1 MGKAE
6 RTRAAIIEQAAPL
19 FNRRGYAGTS
29 LSDLTG
35 QIRLTKGAIYG
46 NFTDKQDLAVEALKY
61 NIGRIA
67 DEIRKRQ
74 SMATSHLER
83 LLAYPEAYR
92 GIYKWILSNGGC
104 PIANTL
110 TEADDTNPALNRLA
124 LLFVRRW
131 RRNIEQIVRAAQADG
146 CIKSEADGASLAQVL
161 LATISGGA
169 MLAKATRDDSFMD
182 AAIKQA
188 AAIVINLGTGE

>member
-29 LSDLTG
+29 LQDLTD
-35 QIRLTKGAIYG
+35 QIQLTKGAIYG
-46 NFTDKQDLAVEALKY
+46 NFADKQELAIEALKY

-67 DEIRKRQ
+67 AEIRRRQ
-74 SMATSHLER
+74 AAGNSHLAA
-83 LLAYPEAYR
+83 LMAYPEAYR
-92 GIYKWILSNGGC
+92 GVYKWILANGGC

-110 TEADDTNPALNRLA
+110 TEADDTNPALHRLA

-131 RRNIEQIVRAAQADG
+131 RRNIEQIVDAARSAGEIRAD
-146 CIKSEADGASLAQVL
+146 ADGARLGQVL

-169 MLAKATRDDSFMD
+169 MLAKATGDDSFMD
-182 AAIKQA
+182 SAVEQA
-188 AAIVINLGTGE
+188 AEFVAGLATA